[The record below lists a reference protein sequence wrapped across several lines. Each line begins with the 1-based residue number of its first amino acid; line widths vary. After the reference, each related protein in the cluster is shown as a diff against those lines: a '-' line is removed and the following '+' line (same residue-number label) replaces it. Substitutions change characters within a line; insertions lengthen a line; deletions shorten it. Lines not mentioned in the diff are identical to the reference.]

1 MPVMMDHYLQKLL
14 VDLLRLALWLLIL
27 VAIFVPL
34 ERLFALHRQQIFRP
48 QLGVDLGYF
57 FLNGL
62 LPGLLLSGPL
72 AMVAW
77 GAHSLFP
84 ASVQA
89 AVAAWPLWLRVLAAL
104 LVGEIGYYWGHRWAH
119 NIPLLWRFHAIHHS
133 AGQVDFLTNTR
144 AHPVDL
150 AFTRMCSLVPLF
162 ALGLV
167 NPLRPSDGLIP
178 VLVLLTGVMWGF
190 FIHANLRWRF
200 GPLEWVI
207 TTPGFHHWHHT
218 LSAPRDRNYAS
229 MLPWLD
235 RIFGSHYLPST
246 QWPSDYGNPFR
257 TADSL
262 GGQLLQPFAG
272 QPSAGKQ
279 PTMPV

>member
-1 MPVMMDHYLQKLL
+1 MDQYLQKLL

-27 VAIFVPL
+27 AAIFVPL
-34 ERLFALHRQQIFRP
+34 ERLFALHRQRIFRR
-48 QLGVDLGYF
+48 QVGVDLGYF

-62 LPGLLLSGPL
+62 LPGLVLSGPL

-77 GAHSLFP
+77 ATQSLLP
-84 ASVQA
+84 GGVHAT
-89 AVAAWPLWLRVLAAL
+89 VAAWPLWLRVLAAM

-119 NIPLLWRFHAIHHS
+119 KIPFFWRFHAIHHS
-133 AGQVDFLTNTR
+133 AGEVDFLTNTR

-150 AFTRMCSLVPLF
+150 VFTRMCSLVPLF

-167 NPLRPSDGLIP
+167 NPLRPTDGIIP
-178 VLVLLTGVMWGF
+178 LLVLLVGVMWGF

-200 GPLEWVI
+200 GPLEWLI
-207 TTPGFHHWHHT
+207 TTPAFHHWHHT

-235 RIFGSHYLPST
+235 RIFASHYLPKG
-246 QWPSDYGNPFR
+246 QWPADYGNPFK

-262 GGQLLQPFAG
+262 GGQLLQPFEEA
-272 QPSAGKQ
+272 PPA
-279 PTMPV
+279 TPV